1 MRCISRRPALLL
13 TALTALPLVVA
24 AQLPIQ
30 MVRGSVCDP
39 AGTPLEGA
47 DEVDL
52 VEFGRDICADAT
64 KTILSLGP
72 QAWCSAR
79 GRGGARSI
87 MGGGGR
93 LRAPSARGRCVG
105 ILGEG

>member
-24 AQLPIQ
+24 AQQPIQ
-30 MVRGSVCDP
+30 TVRGSVCDP

-47 DEVDL
+47 DEVNL

-64 KTILSLGP
+64 KTIMSLVP

-79 GRGGARSI
+79 GRGAPRSI

-93 LRAPSARGRCVG
+93 IRAQSAGGSYVVIWEKR
-105 ILGEG
+105 